1 MASGDVHNKYLRM
14 GWYIIIPLGLILYIL
29 AVLLKNENSFLYCF
43 LLYFNF
49 LLCEI
54 IDPDADQL
62 GLTSSEGRVLRFTR
76 KFYLGFFGALFVAY
90 TFIYAYIIGL
100 FGGHRSPLSHG
111 VLIGTIGRMIFYN
124 LPFFGILYYF
134 YLYGIAEMNW
144 KSNLGIGWHL
154 YFDVWLGPYLLT
166 QFISW
171 FTGDGIHLILDTEWA
186 KGRLYEHKSIR
197 KLKDN

>member
-1 MASGDVHNKYLRM
+1 MADGVIHNKYLRM
-14 GWYIIIPLGLILYIL
+14 GWYVIIPLGLIFYIL
-29 AVLLKNENSFLYCF
+29 AVLLKNKSSFLYCF

-100 FGGHRSPLSHG
+100 FGGHRSILSHG
-111 VLIGTIGRMIFYN
+111 ILIGTIGRMIFYN
-124 LPFFGILYYF
+124 LPFFGILYWF
-134 YLYGIAEMNW
+134 YLYGVTEMNW
-144 KSNLGIGWHL
+144 NSNLGIGWHL
-154 YFDVWLGPYLLT
+154 YLDIWFEPYLLT
-166 QFISW
+166 QFVSW
-171 FTGDGIHLILDTEWA
+171 FIGDGIHLILDTEWA
-186 KGRLYEHKSIR
+186 KGRLYEYKSIR